1 MCVLPSVYEQDC
13 VMAWQCVSIAILIT
27 VTPRTLPSLHVLYW
41 TDRNRSRVTRRFVPA
56 CVTIVDTEKCWNK
69 KIPRASS
76 QHKWGPKWR
85 QQKTAVPRTTTSPTD
100 FFSPSLIYRL
110 CLLEVSTRPRLSS
123 TSMFQ
128 IFSGVRVK
136 LVSAA
141 QSISNF

>member
-41 TDRNRSRVTRRFVPA
+41 TDRNRSRVTKRFVPA
-56 CVTIVDTEKCWNK
+56 SIHKNSTNESQSGSTKNC
-69 KIPRASS
+69 SS
-76 QHKWGPKWR
+76 SNDRFPHR
-85 QQKTAVPRTTTSPTD
+85 L
-100 FFSPSLIYRL
+100 FSPSFIYRL
-110 CLLEVSTRPRLSS
+110 CLLKVSTRPRTS

-128 IFSGVRVK
+128 FFSGVK

>member
-56 CVTIVDTEKCWNK
+56 CVTIVDTQKFHVCFFQART
-69 KIPRASS
+69 RARVEA
-76 QHKWGPKWR
+76 P
-85 QQKTAVPRTTTSPTD
+85 KTAVPRTTASPTD
-100 FFSPSLIYRL
+100 FFPPSFIYRL
-110 CLLEVSTRPRLSS
+110 CLLKVSTRPRTS
-123 TSMFQ
+123 TSTFQ
-128 IFSGVRVK
+128 FFSGVK

-141 QSISNF
+141 QPISNF